1 MMLPPPHPPK
11 RVYFSYFERRHQ
23 ENEAFDDEE
32 ENVDV
37 VDEAKRLKHE
47 ADQETNMN
55 NRCRKY
61 LQVIAYEYE
70 YLIDSCIVVMLLK
83 QLTLD
88 RIRLETHK
96 VTAFLFSLSSITCTS
111 NIF

>member
-1 MMLPPPHPPK
+1 M
-11 RVYFSYFERRHQ
+11 
-23 ENEAFDDEE
+23 
-32 ENVDV
+32 DV

-61 LQVIAYEYE
+61 LQVIAYE